1 MKKRTTILLTIIFA
15 LGFSGCTYD
24 TSPESIVAKSYSSL
38 VKGDFNSFSATL
50 TKEAFKKYAKK
61 SEMYRL
67 QAKLNSYR
75 DVTVKEPK
83 AKYLGTDLNVYKA
96 EVYGKTNCYKTRHQ
110 PDYVSLKFGTYDTN
124 LEPAWICKDEAKIF
138 TVEVSCQFEAVVPVS
153 NSRSG
158 YSSGSTKEVCFVSDI
173 QE

>member
-1 MKKRTTILLTIIFA
+1 MAIFLTIIFA
-15 LGFSGCTYD
+15 IGFSGCTYD
-24 TSPESIVAKSYSSL
+24 TGPKGVVSKSYSSL
-38 VKGDFNSFSATL
+38 VKGDYNAFTSTL
-50 TKEAFKKYAKK
+50 TKEAFEKYANQT
-61 SEMYRL
+61 EMYRL

-83 AKYLGTDLNVYKA
+83 AKYLGTDLNIYKA

-110 PDYVSLKFGTYDTN
+110 PDYVSLKFGTYEAH
-124 LEPAWICKDEAKIF
+124 LEPVWICKDEARVFSI
-138 TVEVSCQFEAVVPVS
+138 EVSCQFESLISAN

-158 YSSGSTKEVCFVSDI
+158 YASESTKEVCFISDI